1 MADSLTGSDVSFKRI
16 ILWGHAASGQIC
28 TLLGMA
34 LGTYPRLTKVF
45 VAPTV
50 CTLITINAVKTFSE
64 AVAIGK
70 VTTAEALDIFD
81 SLDTVAVSDMIG
93 PWQGSSFPTD
103 HPLDGALEAY
113 HWHGKRFDTP
123 EHVHPL
129 IFKTMDGNTASVNP
143 LWTLPLVSWIDRLPI
158 PKSEAMGN
166 IFQASLFL
174 FSTNQSCARL
184 RPVIYRGKETATMIY
199 DSLPINDIFRKVDDR
214 TVLGLMDLK
223 GMECPFFFVL
233 QRE

>member
-1 MADSLTGSDVSFKRI
+1 
-16 ILWGHAASGQIC
+16 
-28 TLLGMA
+28 
-34 LGTYPRLTKVF
+34 
-45 VAPTV
+45 
-50 CTLITINAVKTFSE
+50 VKTFSE

-70 VTTAEALDIFD
+70 ATTAEALDIFD
-81 SLDTVAVSDMIG
+81 SLETVAVSDMIG
-93 PWQGSSFPTD
+93 SWRGSTFPTD

-113 HWHGKRFDTP
+113 HWHGKRFETT
-123 EHVHPL
+123 EHVYPL
-129 IFKTMDGNTASVNP
+129 VFKAMDGNTASVNP
-143 LWTLPLVSWIDRLPI
+143 LWMLPLVSWIDRLPI

-174 FSTNQSCARL
+174 FSTDQSCARL
-184 RPVIYRGKETATMIY
+184 RLVTYRGKETATMIY